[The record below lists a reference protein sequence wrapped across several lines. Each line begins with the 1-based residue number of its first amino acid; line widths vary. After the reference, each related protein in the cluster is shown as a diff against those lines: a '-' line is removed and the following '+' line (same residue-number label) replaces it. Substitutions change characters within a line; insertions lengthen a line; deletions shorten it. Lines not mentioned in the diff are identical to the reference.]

1 MELLENINEIGNNLN
16 NNLNLENLQNIFL
29 NTTVGKITNAA
40 VDLGIKALMPD
51 FVENEVI
58 EVKDAL
64 ISGGL
69 KEGLDTAVK
78 NAIDVGKKAIGLEN
92 VEFSSIEDAATALY
106 EGDIVGGISNGLDF
120 VLDNIANSEII
131 PENITYLIKQGKDII
146 LNDVD
151 SGIKNEFTNEIK
163 ALNKLEKYISNWEK
177 NYLKKDMEGVQKEYK
192 KIEKQMIKILPLE
205 KIINNVN
212 KIRNIHDLIESTRDF
227 DFDKIYLELAD
238 NINKIA

>member
-16 NNLNLENLQNIFL
+16 NNLNIENLQNNFL

-92 VEFSSIEDAATALY
+92 MEFSSIEDAATALY
-106 EGDIVGGISNGLDF
+106 EGDIVGGISNVLDF

-163 ALNKLEKYISNWEK
+163 ELNKLEKYISNWEK

>member
-16 NNLNLENLQNIFL
+16 NNLNLENLQNNFL